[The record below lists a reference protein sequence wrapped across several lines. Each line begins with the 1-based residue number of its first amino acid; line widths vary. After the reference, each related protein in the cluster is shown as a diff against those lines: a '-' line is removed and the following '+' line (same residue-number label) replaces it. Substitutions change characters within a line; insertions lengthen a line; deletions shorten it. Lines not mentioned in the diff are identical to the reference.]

1 MVGLGLLEFK
11 EEAKRSPSF
20 VIKLGSINLACS
32 LRFPTFFSN
41 PYNTH
46 SLFNHSP
53 YPLLFSLLL
62 GFGYNFRS
70 FSFLDSLDLLKLL
83 SYISMVAH
91 SLLFSI
97 FSYHA
102 E

>member
-32 LRFPTFFSN
+32 LRFPTFLN
-41 PYNTH
+41 LAITH

-62 GFGYNFRS
+62 GFGYSFRS
-70 FSFLDSLDLLKLL
+70 FSFLDFLDLLKLL
-83 SYISMVAH
+83 FYNFNGSPLIA
-91 SLLFSI
+91 F
-97 FSYHA
+97 
-102 E
+102 